1 MNNCLYPNKD
11 TLIGLINYGDRGP
24 KGEDGLSIV
33 SVDVNQDGSL
43 TFNYNDG
50 SSFTTDP
57 LAIIQTS
64 DWDDVLDKPF
74 STIGENLKVV
84 DGALTVDTTDI
95 VEADNTKPI
104 TSGGVQV
111 VVGNIDALLQTI

>member
-11 TLIGLINYGDRGP
+11 TLIGVINYGDRGP

-33 SVDVNQDGSL
+33 SVDVNPNGSL

-50 SSFTTDP
+50 TSFTTDP
-57 LAIIQTS
+57 LTITETS
-64 DWDDVLDKPF
+64 DWADVTNKPF

-84 DGALTVDTTDI
+84 NGALAVDTTD
-95 VEADNTKPI
+95 VVQADNTKPI